1 MEFWLFCVI
10 LGAVMFFGAAPIA
23 KIKTR
28 NCTRTVEMTIVGA
41 VKHEPDPEDEGAV
54 ATYAPVY
61 HFEMDGQVYEFER
74 KYSSSAYPDIG
85 HTTKMFVNPECPAKD
100 YCIPDSKKNFILL
113 FRILGVV
120 SALSGWYIKTHY

>member
-41 VKHEPDPEDEGAV
+41 VKHEPDPEDEGTV
-54 ATYAPVY
+54 TTYAPVY
-61 HFEMDGQVYEFER
+61 HFEKMATAIPPALDGGLR
-74 KYSSSAYPDIG
+74 LHKA
-85 HTTKMFVNPECPAKD
+85 
-100 YCIPDSKKNFILL
+100 
-113 FRILGVV
+113 
-120 SALSGWYIKTHY
+120 